1 MANHNPSIVVASL
14 DDSQLRKSIDELVQ
28 HVKASFD
35 TMAQYATTSVNAIK
49 DSIKSI
55 DSVKTNFGKN
65 FGSNN
70 ESAKRIQKN
79 AEEAKSMNNVAVSYD
94 NAAKAMQNAAQ
105 PKNAQQSFYAF
116 IQSYREQAAKL
127 ANEIKNLPSDSL
139 NRQFAEYQRLE
150 KEISNVQERVKKL
163 NEQYNQLAKN
173 PNSTLEDMRAIQT
186 EIAGLEQKI
195 KSLTAEQLA
204 NVKKIEEED
213 KKALA
218 EKTKSYNEQIRL
230 INELTNKKYKASTF
244 IDSKKEE
251 ERLARENAE
260 RLKKEAA
267 ERERLVVGLR
277 EKIALLK
284 KEREYMQ
291 LGSEELK
298 SQNAEIRIFEY
309 KLKQALKS
317 QSQLHEE
324 LEKYL
329 KKLAS
334 STIQGLM
341 SMSESNLDKME
352 KKLAAIQEYLKNMEG
367 KNILNE
373 AQINRLTNKAEKL
386 RESIDK
392 IRNTPKTTKD
402 VLGMPEKTLD
412 DIAKKLQAIN
422 QVKNQ
427 LNINTQRNE
436 ISRLNAEAQ
445 RLSGLQNDILGKNQK
460 LITSNRALESAIG
473 YIRNRIIYALTLGAT
488 TNFVKEVYEIRGQYE
503 LLERSLGVLVNSFEN
518 GKKIFQDLNEMAI
531 KSPFTLIELGSAAK
545 QLTAYNFAAN
555 EVVDVTRRMAD
566 LSAAL
571 GVPMERLTY
580 NLGQIRAQ
588 TVLTARDARDFAN
601 AGLPIVKKLSDY
613 YTELENKVVSTGD
626 VYDRMSKKMVS
637 YNDVMAVLYQMTDK
651 GGKFF
656 DFQAKQAETLRVQLA
671 NLTLAFNNML
681 NEIGEEHQQLLA
693 MPLKLLKSLL
703 ENWRTINSVISSVA
717 IALGAYKAAQMLTN
731 AIVGKTVN
739 SIERQ
744 IVAEKQLEAA
754 RLRKKAL
761 TTQLSIEEL
770 RLLANTKTVT
780 TADYERLL
788 IENKISAGQA
798 MRLILFN
805 KNNMM
810 LRQAAI
816 NTGIL
821 TERQVALAASGNY
834 LKVMLKSVGLS
845 LQAFG
850 QTLKSLFVGNIYTL
864 AIMAITTAIWE
875 LYSAFSSANEAAES
889 LMEGIKTAA
898 NEASASLDKFI
909 NSIKEAN
916 VLAKISE
923 GSFSDNEGKKVWAGM
938 KEEIQNSVLTANE
951 LLMRLEEI
959 DDIGERIKIGN
970 DMLTNLS
977 QAKKIVADISEE
989 YLNISTDTLG
999 GLFGEGLVS
1008 DLKDY
1013 YDAVK
1018 EVIWVVDNLGYAQL
1032 QASEYGKN
1040 QMKSLE
1046 EATEEANSEIE
1057 KTFNGFW
1064 KLIEKRDIKDPLMI
1078 AEMLEHV
1085 KDKIKQDNPKI
1096 KGELE
1101 NLFDIHMDELLAEK
1115 TDNAYDKN
1123 TSLWKIFMKELKK
1136 NSNSTFLEIGDQL
1149 TESQQKA
1156 INENTEY
1163 FKESMPQWYE
1173 AIKEMVQ
1180 DASKL
1185 KVMIDVTFDR
1195 KELTNLQQ
1203 TFQERIGNNWELR
1216 VYMPKENQDVLDW
1229 AKELRSQRD
1238 DYINQS
1244 KALKKIDTD
1253 WANTEAK
1260 RLSDAASDI
1269 NKSLDLMHQSL
1280 EDEKKSTKSEKDVL
1294 GEAIKQE
1301 ISLIKDMQSNYDKL
1315 RKAGVGDFEAIEL
1328 AARGYE
1334 ATLRR
1339 VNAVLSQYGIDKF
1352 NASDFAG
1359 KNSRDMLDFLVTQ
1372 RELLTKNPKVKTSA
1386 IEALDVEI
1394 QKLNI
1399 DAKTYDLKKITD
1411 GLNNE
1416 LSKIDEQYELAVELQ
1431 ANADLGNQLI
1441 DMFGLD
1447 TSQFPQDI
1455 DQYVQAYQ
1463 NALWDAIAKVTPNID
1478 LSQEDIL
1485 KVDFKKL
1492 LSGQDID
1499 SDFMK
1504 GLLNAQKKIKQE
1516 TQKWTQDIYNQT
1528 KQLQYDLADINGKIA
1543 LKEEEIARLREK
1555 YLAST
1560 NQKQKEL
1567 LALQIKEQ
1575 ENQLAEL
1582 KEGILQ
1588 LMPTY
1593 KRLFGSIVEHSAV
1606 VTRKLAEQLKGAYED
1621 AQARGKNEKGEYT
1634 FIDPITLERVTLSE
1648 KQLGNEINKVDAE
1661 IRKSASNIEK
1671 MAKAF
1676 KGDEDGVK
1684 DFTKGLEYLSQEIQ
1698 NASQLVSATG
1708 NLAEVLGMN
1717 KDTVED
1723 INNVSKALSGAGEVV
1738 EGIAKIKNKDYIGGA
1753 AGIVSGLAG
1762 VVGGLLGIGNSN
1774 RRITREVEKS
1784 EKAVKKLEN
1793 AYKDLEYQVNKSM
1806 GTAETSARRAAIA
1819 NKELQLAE
1827 LQRQL
1832 VLEESR
1838 KKKNQDE
1845 DKILGLRGSIKDLQ
1859 HEIQDM
1865 VEDVVNNLTGSDIKS
1880 AAEEF
1885 VDTWVQAWKAGE
1897 TTLDAVEEK
1906 MDSVIENIIKK
1917 AMTNKIVGAILDPFY
1932 KEVDRMTSRG
1942 SEGEEQLTI
1951 GELRTLA
1958 EQAGVTANDINIAL
1972 GEFYGNL
1979 ESLGIVAKAQ
1989 EQTQQLSAL
1998 QQGIQGIT
2006 EDTAGALE
2014 AYANII
2020 GQQNFAQTQLLTE
2033 IRDALVMTDSDLGM
2047 GVQAQMLLQL
2057 QQSYQVH
2064 VSIRSILEGVLTP
2077 SGTAFNAQLI

>member
-1 MANHNPSIVVASL
+1 MANQSPTIIAAQL
-14 DDSQLRKSIDELVQ
+14 DDAALRTSIDNLVKYVADSATQMAQSIDASVQSILKSVQKLNNAGTGTDGGHGKSGGTGTGGGTNGYDNTVKALRDEIAAEKEKREAMEQGSQELRVQNGLIQDMEKNLKKNLKSQQDLNAEYRKEWKKKEETAANLALRKNELDLDQ
-28 HVKASFD
+28 
-35 TMAQYATTSVNAIK
+35 
-49 DSIKSI
+49 
-55 DSVKTNFGKN
+55 
-65 FGSNN
+65 
-70 ESAKRIQKN
+70 KR
-79 AEEAKSMNNVAVSYD
+79 
-94 NAAKAMQNAAQ
+94 
-105 PKNAQQSFYAF
+105 
-116 IQSYREQAAKL
+116 AKL
-127 ANEIKNLPSDSL
+127 AEIEGIVS
-139 NRQFAEYQRLE
+139 RLQGKGILSPE
-150 KEISNVQERVKKL
+150 K
-163 NEQYNQLAKN
+163 
-173 PNSTLEDMRAIQT
+173 
-186 EIAGLEQKI
+186 
-195 KSLTAEQLA
+195 
-204 NVKKIEEED
+204 
-213 KKALA
+213 
-218 EKTKSYNEQIRL
+218 
-230 INELTNKKYKASTF
+230 
-244 IDSKKEE
+244 
-251 ERLARENAE
+251 
-260 RLKKEAA
+260 
-267 ERERLVVGLR
+267 
-277 EKIALLK
+277 
-284 KEREYMQ
+284 MQ
-291 LGSEELK
+291 
-298 SQNAEIRIFEY
+298 A
-309 KLKQALKS
+309 
-317 QSQLHEE
+317 
-324 LEKYL
+324 
-329 KKLAS
+329 
-334 STIQGLM
+334 
-341 SMSESNLDKME
+341 
-352 KKLAAIQEYLKNMEG
+352 
-367 KNILNE
+367 
-373 AQINRLTNKAEKL
+373 LTNKAEKL
-386 RESIDK
+386 RDAIAK
-392 IRNTPKTTKD
+392 IEKTGNYKPKTTQD
-402 VLGMPEKTLD
+402 VLGMSEKTID
-412 DIAKKLQAIN
+412 EITKKLNALRI
-422 QVKNQ
+422 VRSQ
-427 LNINTQRNE
+427 LDINTQRGE
-436 ISRLNAEAQ
+436 INRLNTEAE
-445 RLSGLQNDILGKNQK
+445 RLAKLQNDILGKNQH
-460 LITSNRALESAIG
+460 LIVSNKSLASAIG
-473 YIRNRIIYALTLGAT
+473 YIRNRMIYALSLGVT
-488 TNFVKEVYEIRGQYE
+488 TNFVKQVYEIRGQYE

-518 GKKIFQDLNEMAI
+518 GKKIFRDLNEMAI

-601 AGLPIVKKLSDY
+601 AGLPIVKTLSDY
-613 YTELENKVVSTGD
+613 YTELEGRVVSTGD

-637 YNDVMAVLYQMTDK
+637 YNDVMAVMYRMTDE

-656 DFQAKQAETLRVQLA
+656 DFQAKQAETMRVQLA

-681 NEIGEEHQQLLA
+681 NEIGSEHQGLLSA
-693 MPLKLLKSLL
+693 PLKLLKSLL
-703 ENWRTINSVISSVA
+703 ENWRSLESLFKSAT
-717 IALGAYKAAQMLTN
+717 IALGLYKAVQLTTN
-731 AIVGKTVN
+731 ALFGKTKAGLDA
-739 SIERQ
+739 Q
-744 IVAEKQLEAA
+744 IMSEKNLQKYRLDKIKLTRSLTQAEQAEYATLNKIVQ
-754 RLRKKAL
+754 
-761 TTQLSIEEL
+761 
-770 RLLANTKTVT
+770 
-780 TADYERLL
+780 ADYEYMML
-788 IENKISAGQA
+788 ENKISQMEAI
-798 MRLILFN
+798 RLITLN
-805 KNNMM
+805 RKNVA
-810 LRQAAI
+810 LQQAAI

-821 TERQVALAASGNY
+821 TAEQVKFATSGNA
-834 LKVMLKSVGLS
+834 LRVMFTGLGTALTRLGSSLWSFAKSNVWLLLIG
-845 LQAFG
+845 
-850 QTLKSLFVGNIYTL
+850 
-864 AIMAITTAIWE
+864 AITKLVTEWW
-875 LYSAFSSANEAAES
+875 SAKESIENIVQGIQEATKESAES
-889 LMEGIKTAA
+889 LDKYIRTI
-898 NEASASLDKFI
+898 NEAQ
-909 NSIKEAN
+909 
-916 VLAKISE
+916 ISMKAAQ
-923 GSFSDNEGKKVWAGM
+923 GLLSDDEGKKAWAAM
-938 KEEIQNSVLTANE
+938 KEEIQQSVLIAND
-951 LLMRLEEI
+951 LISKLENI
-959 DDIGERIKIGN
+959 QDVNNRIVIGEQYLR
-970 DMLTNLS
+970 DLE
-977 QAKKIVADISEE
+977 QAKLLAQDLNEE
-989 YLNISTDTLG
+989 YIKVSQTYLG
-999 GLFGEGLVS
+999 GLVGGYGLVRDLQAYAS
-1008 DLKDY
+1008 ELKDVQEEIEKVGLAQSKSTENGSEQWV
-1013 YDAVK
+1013 DLNIAVNNARK
-1018 EVIWVVDNLGYAQL
+1018 
-1032 QASEYGKN
+1032 
-1040 QMKSLE
+1040 
-1046 EATEEANSEIE
+1046 EIE
-1057 KTFNGFW
+1057 KTFKGFW
-1064 KLIEKRDIKDPLMI
+1064 KFIEKQDIKDPLAI
-1078 AEMLEHV
+1078 AEIMEHV
-1085 KDKIKQDNPKI
+1085 KDKVKEENPKI
-1096 KGELE
+1096 KGELA
-1101 NLFDIHMDELLAEK
+1101 NMFDINMDELLADK
-1115 TDNAYDKN
+1115 TNDAYDKN
-1123 TSLWKIFMKELKK
+1123 TSLWKIFMNELKK
-1136 NSNSTFLEIGDQL
+1136 NSNATFLEIGDQL

-1156 INENTEY
+1156 VDENVEK
-1163 FKESMPQWYE
+1163 FRESMPLYYD

-1185 KVMIDVTFDR
+1185 QVMINVVFEK
-1195 KELTNLQQ
+1195 KELTNLQK
-1203 TFQERIGNNWELR
+1203 TFKERIGSNWELK

-1238 DYINQS
+1238 GYIKQS
-1244 KALKKIDTD
+1244 EALKKIDSQWATD
-1253 WANTEAK
+1253 EAK

-1269 NKSLDLMHQSL
+1269 NKSLTLMHQSL

-1328 AARGYE
+1328 AAKGYE

-1463 NALWDAIAKVTPNID
+1463 DALWDAIAKVTPNID

-1528 KQLQYDLADINGKIA
+1528 KQLQYNLADINGKIA
-1543 LKEEEIARLREK
+1543 LKEEEIAQLREK
-1555 YLAST
+1555 HFAAN

-1606 VTRKLAEQLKGAYED
+1606 VTRKLAEQLKGAYKD

-1684 DFTKGLEYLSQEIQ
+1684 DFTKGLEYLSLEIQ
-1698 NASQLVSATG
+1698 KASKLVSATG

-1723 INNVSKALSGAGEVV
+1723 INNVSKSLSGAGEVI
-1738 EGIAKIKNKDYIGGA
+1738 EGISKIKNKDYIGGA
-1753 AGIVSGLAG
+1753 ASIVSGLAG
-1762 VVGGLLGIGNSN
+1762 VVGGLLGIGSSN
-1774 RRITREVEKS
+1774 RRITREVENS

-1865 VEDVVNNLTGSDIKS
+1865 VEGVVNNLTGSDIKS

-1951 GELRTLA
+1951 GELRALA
-1958 EQAGVTANDINIAL
+1958 EQAGVTANDINVAL

-1979 ESLGIVAKAQ
+1979 ESLGIVAKTQ
-1989 EQTQQLSAL
+1989 EQSRQLSAL

-2006 EDTAGALE
+2006 EETAGALE
-2014 AYANII
+2014 AYANNIS
-2020 GQQNFAQTQLLTE
+2020 QQGYIRNELLMQ
-2033 IRDALVMTDSDLGM
+2033 IRDALVVADTDLGM

-2057 QQSYQVH
+2057 QQSYQVQ

-2077 SGTAFNAQLI
+2077 AGTAFNMQLI

>member
-1 MANHNPSIVVASL
+1 MANQSPTIIAAQL
-14 DDSQLRKSIDELVQ
+14 DDAALRTSIDNLVKYVADSATQ
-28 HVKASFD
+28 
-35 TMAQYATTSVNAIK
+35 MAQ
-49 DSIKSI
+49 SI
-55 DSVKTNFGKN
+55 DASVQSILKSVQKLNNAGSGNGGSGGGKGKG
-65 FGSNN
+65 GSGAG
-70 ESAKRIQKN
+70 SGAGG
-79 AEEAKSMNNVAVSYD
+79 YD
-94 NAAKAMQNAAQ
+94 NTIKAL
-105 PKNAQQSFYAF
+105 
-116 IQSYREQAAKL
+116 RD
-127 ANEIKNLPSDSL
+127 EIS
-139 NRQFAEYQRLE
+139 AE
-150 KEISNVQERVKKL
+150 KEKREVM
-163 NEQYNQLAKN
+163 EQ
-173 PNSTLEDMRAIQT
+173 
-186 EIAGLEQKI
+186 G
-195 KSLTAEQLA
+195 TAELRVQNGVIQDLQQ
-204 NVKKIEEED
+204 K
-213 KKALA
+213 L
-218 EKTKSYNEQIRL
+218 
-230 INELTNKKYKASTF
+230 
-244 IDSKKEE
+244 KEE
-251 ERLARENAE
+251 LKTEKDINAE
-260 RLKKEAA
+260 RAKRTKKDETTNAN
-267 ERERLVVGLR
+267 
-277 EKIALLK
+277 IALKMNELDLDQK
-284 KEREYMQ
+284 KD
-291 LGSEELK
+291 
-298 SQNAEIRIFEY
+298 
-309 KLKQALKS
+309 
-317 QSQLHEE
+317 
-324 LEKYL
+324 
-329 KKLAS
+329 KLA
-334 STIQGLM
+334 TIENIVNRLKGKGIL
-341 SMSESNLDKME
+341 SPEKMTD
-352 KKLAAIQEYLKNMEG
+352 
-367 KNILNE
+367 
-373 AQINRLTNKAEKL
+373 LTNKAEKL
-386 RESIDK
+386 RDAIAK
-392 IRNTPKTTKD
+392 IEKTGKYKPDTIQD
-402 VLGMPEKTLD
+402 VLGMKEKTID
-412 DIAKKLQAIN
+412 DITKKLNALRI
-422 QVKNQ
+422 VRSQ
-427 LNINTQRNE
+427 LDVNTQRGE
-436 ISRLNAEAQ
+436 INRLNHEAE
-445 RLSGLQNDILGKNQK
+445 RLSKLQSDILGKNQN
-460 LITSNRALESAIG
+460 LITSNKSLASAIG
-473 YIRNRIIYALTLGAT
+473 YIRNRMIYALSLGVT

-518 GKKIFQDLNEMAI
+518 GKKIFRDLNEMAI

-601 AGLPIVKKLSDY
+601 AGLPIVKTLADY
-613 YTELENKVVSTGD
+613 YTELEGKVVSTGD

-637 YNDVMAVLYQMTDK
+637 YNDVMAVMYKMTDE

-656 DFQAKQAETLRVQLA
+656 DFQAKQAETMRVQLA

-681 NEIGEEHQQLLA
+681 NEIGSEHQGLLTA
-693 MPLKLLKSLL
+693 PLKLLKSLL
-703 ENWRTINSVISSVA
+703 ENWRSLESLFKSAA
-717 IALGAYKAAQMLTN
+717 IALGLYKAVQLTTN
-731 AIVGKTVN
+731 ALFGKTKAGLDA
-739 SIERQ
+739 Q
-744 IVAEKQLEAA
+744 IMSEKNLQKYRLDKIKLTRSLTQAEQAEYA
-754 RLRKKAL
+754 
-761 TTQLSIEEL
+761 TLSKIVQ
-770 RLLANTKTVT
+770 T
-780 TADYERLL
+780 DYEYMM
-788 IENKISAGQA
+788 IENKISQMEAI
-798 MRLILFN
+798 RLITLN
-805 KNNMM
+805 RKNVD
-810 LRQAAI
+810 LQQAAI

-821 TERQVALAASGNY
+821 TAEQVKFATSGNA
-834 LKVMLKSVGLS
+834 LRVMFTGFGTALTRLGSSLWSFAKSNVWLLLIG
-845 LQAFG
+845 
-850 QTLKSLFVGNIYTL
+850 
-864 AIMAITTAIWE
+864 AITKLVAEW
-875 LYSAFSSANEAAES
+875 LSAQEMIENISNGIQQAVKESAESINKYIKTINEAQVVT
-889 LMEGIKTAA
+889 K
-898 NEASASLDKFI
+898 ASQGLLTND
-909 NSIKEAN
+909 
-916 VLAKISE
+916 
-923 GSFSDNEGKKVWAGM
+923 EGKKAWAAM
-938 KEEIQNSVLTANE
+938 KAEIQQSVLVANDLIAE
-951 LLMRLEEI
+951 LENIRNLNERI
-959 DDIGERIKIGN
+959 FIGEKYLKDLEN
-970 DMLTNLS
+970 
-977 QAKKIVADISEE
+977 AKLLAQDLSEE
-989 YLNISTDTLG
+989 FIKVSQTYLY
-999 GLFGEGLVS
+999 GLVGGDGLVA

-1013 YDAVK
+1013 SDELKNTIEFVQK
-1018 EVIWVVDNLGYAQL
+1018 FGYEMLSTDQSGRIHMAEL
-1032 QASEYGKN
+1032 K
-1040 QMKSLE
+1040 
-1046 EATEEANSEIE
+1046 EATKEAHNEID
-1057 KTFNGFW
+1057 KTFSAFW
-1064 KLIEKRDIKDPLMI
+1064 KFIQKQDIKDPLAI
-1078 AEMLEHV
+1078 AEIMEHL
-1085 KDKIKQDNPKI
+1085 KDKIKQENPKI

-1101 NLFDIHMDELLAEK
+1101 NLFDIHMDELLAEN
-1115 TDNAYDKN
+1115 TGNAYDKN
-1123 TSLWKIFMKELKK
+1123 TTLWKIFMKELKK
-1136 NSNSTFLEIGDQL
+1136 NSSATFLEIGDQL

-1156 INENTEY
+1156 VDENVEK
-1163 FKESMPQWYE
+1163 FRESMPLYYE
-1173 AIKEMVQ
+1173 AIKGMVQ

-1185 KVMIDVTFDR
+1185 KVMIDVVFEK
-1195 KELTNLQQ
+1195 KELTNLQK
-1203 TFQERIGNNWELR
+1203 TFQERIGSNWELR

-1260 RLSDAASDI
+1260 RLSDAATDI

-1334 ATLRR
+1334 ATLKR

-1463 NALWDAIAKVTPNID
+1463 NALWDAIARVTPNID

-1504 GLLNAQKKIKQE
+1504 GLLNAQKRIKQE

-1555 YLAST
+1555 YLASN

-1698 NASQLVSATG
+1698 KASQLVSATG

-1738 EGIAKIKNKDYIGGA
+1738 EGIAKVKNKDYIGGA
-1753 AGIVSGLAG
+1753 ASIVSGLAG

-1906 MDSVIENIIKK
+1906 MDSVVENIIKK

-1958 EQAGVTANDINIAL
+1958 EQAGVTAKDINVAL

-2006 EDTAGALE
+2006 EETAGALE